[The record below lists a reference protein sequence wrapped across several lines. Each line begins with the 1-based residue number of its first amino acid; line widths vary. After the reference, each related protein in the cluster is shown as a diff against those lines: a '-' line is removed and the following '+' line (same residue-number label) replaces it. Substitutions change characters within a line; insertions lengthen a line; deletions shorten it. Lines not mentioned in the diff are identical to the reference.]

1 MADKFKRAD
10 AAERGKPDARGTVV
24 VKVFL
29 RDPKSLAGYALP
41 GNRKEEI
48 VVEDATV
55 GRVYET
61 LETALFGDEREE

>member
-1 MADKFKRAD
+1 MTEKFKRAD
-10 AAERGKPDARGTVV
+10 AGEKAKPDARGTVV
-24 VKVFL
+24 IKVFL
-29 RDPKSLAGYALP
+29 RDPKSKAGYALP

-48 VVEDATV
+48 VIEDATV